1 MTTVSERPRF
11 AVVIPFYQDTP
22 GILRRA
28 LHSVAAQ
35 DVDAEIRVYVVDDA
49 SPVAAHEEL
58 EGLAMPANVSVV
70 LLRQENGGPGAA
82 RNTGLSHA
90 VSADFIAF
98 LDSDDEWY
106 PHHLSAA
113 AAAMAVGADYYTSD
127 LEDLDG
133 ERYHR
138 RFFSDLLP
146 LSSVEGLPWA
156 GWLTSPL
163 VQFTIHRPISHLSAL
178 VVRRS
183 LLGDARF
190 DPTLR
195 TAGEDAVFTTTL
207 ALRGPGVIVSRRVD
221 VRRGRGINIFSV
233 GGWGSAECF
242 QRQKDYLRSR
252 YMIRGLLGRRPSGR
266 IGGIVKEAERGFVAS
281 ALASYR
287 RGGVGLMGF
296 IAIFLRFP
304 RVLAVAPGV
313 LYKALTR

>member
-1 MTTVSERPRF
+1 MTTASERPRF
-11 AVVIPFYQDTP
+11 AVVVPFYQDTP

-28 LHSVAAQ
+28 LDSVAAQ
-35 DVDAEIRVYVVDDA
+35 DVDADIQVYVVDDD
-49 SPVAAHEEL
+49 SPVAAQEEL
-58 EGLAMPANVSVV
+58 DGLAMPENVAVV

-113 AAAMAVGADYYTSD
+113 AAGMAAGADYYTSD
-127 LEDLDG
+127 LEALDG
-133 ERYHR
+133 ERYHH
-138 RFFSDLLP
+138 RFFSDALP

-183 LLGDARF
+183 LLGGTRF

-207 ALRGPGVIVSRRVD
+207 ALRGPEVIVSRRVD
-221 VRRGRGINIFSV
+221 VRRGRGVNIFSV
-233 GGWGSAECF
+233 GDWGSAEYL
-242 QRQKDYLRSR
+242 QRQEDYLRSR
-252 YMIRGLLGRRPSGR
+252 YVIRGLLGRRQAGQ
-266 IGGIVKEAERGFVAS
+266 IKDVVKEAERGLVAA

-287 RGGVGLMGF
+287 RGEVGLVDF
-296 IAIFLRFP
+296 VSIFFRFP
-304 RVLAVAPGV
+304 RASAVAPGV
-313 LYKALTR
+313 LYKAFTK